1 MLRAL
6 GELEIVGVKTTK
18 EFHERLMRDEDFIA
32 GNVSTQFVKGKAVR
46 RSPHAPFALRR

>member
-32 GNVSTQFVKGKAVR
+32 GNVSTQFVKEKLYADH
-46 RSPHAPFALRR
+46 PMCHLL